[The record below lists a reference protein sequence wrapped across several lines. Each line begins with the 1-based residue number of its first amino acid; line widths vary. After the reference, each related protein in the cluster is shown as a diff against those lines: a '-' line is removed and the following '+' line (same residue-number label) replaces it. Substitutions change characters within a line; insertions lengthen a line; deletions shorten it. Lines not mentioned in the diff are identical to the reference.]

1 MTSPASCRTRG
12 WSPPQGSVVA
22 EELIESLSVD
32 RGKLPEIIHAY
43 YELTEV
49 FVHVMLDRARHFTS
63 SDRHDEKTL
72 SLGRLAAGLAHELN
86 NPASAV
92 ARSAE
97 GLAERLAEMDQ
108 TSRAL
113 GSTGLSA
120 TELDAVDRV
129 RDQCLS
135 AALQVVRT
143 PLEQADRED
152 LIAGWLADSGADVTA
167 AEALAESAVTIE
179 RLDQLAEV
187 LQGQTLDATPRS
199 IAAACVTRR
208 LVSEIEAAASC
219 IYRLVAALKGS
230 TYMDQAA
237 AACPVEVGQGLT
249 YIRSPSSSPKRGR
262 GR

>member
-1 MTSPASCRTRG
+1 MTSPASYRTRG
-12 WSPPQGSVVA
+12 WSPPRGSVVA

-63 SDRHDEKTL
+63 SDRHDEKML

-143 PLEQADRED
+143 PLEQADREELD
-152 LIAGWLADSGADVTA
+152 RRVARGFRSGCNGRRGAG
-167 AEALAESAVTIE
+167 
-179 RLDQLAEV
+179 
-187 LQGQTLDATPRS
+187 
-199 IAAACVTRR
+199 
-208 LVSEIEAAASC
+208 
-219 IYRLVAALKGS
+219 
-230 TYMDQAA
+230 
-237 AACPVEVGQGLT
+237 
-249 YIRSPSSSPKRGR
+249 
-262 GR
+262 